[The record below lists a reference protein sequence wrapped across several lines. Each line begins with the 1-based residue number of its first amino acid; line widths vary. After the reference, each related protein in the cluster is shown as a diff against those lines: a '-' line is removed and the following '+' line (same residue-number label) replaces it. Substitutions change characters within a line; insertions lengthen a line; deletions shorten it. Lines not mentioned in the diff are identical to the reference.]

1 MQNTMLDSTISN
13 SLQLFADKGFKI
25 RVIMRCSDPW
35 FVAKDVATCI
45 EHKDVTTMC
54 RVCRDK
60 DKVVVNYAKLKD
72 SADFAEYFSEQQS
85 PNLTLI
91 SESGLYR
98 ILTKCNLPKCEPFE
112 SWVFDEVLPSIRKT
126 GSYVVTKPEMSDEEI
141 MSRALE
147 IAHRTLAL
155 REERIKA
162 LEAERDEAIRT
173 KAMIGSRR
181 EATAMATA
189 SAKSRECAKLTTENA
204 ELKDAVGRGTN
215 WRTVAMM
222 KAEWIREFGHEPTYH
237 KLKKFSADLPAEMKP
252 VKDVEEKF
260 VLKNGGEKV
269 SLVNRYHR
277 EAWARYREFEENLRV
292 SAESRRDASSE
303 GIVQT
308 DTDTEIEYF

>member
-1 MQNTMLDSTISN
+1 MQAEMLDSTISN

-25 RVIMRCSDPW
+25 RVIMRCSEPW
-35 FVAKDVATCI
+35 FVAKDVADCI
-45 EHKDVTTMC
+45 EQSNVTKMC
-54 RVCRDK
+54 ELCRDK
-60 DKVVVNYAKLKD
+60 DKFVVRPSDLTSNDLLDVKNR
-72 SADFAEYFSEQQS
+72 EY
-85 PNLTLI
+85 TLI

-98 ILTKCNLPKCEPFE
+98 ILAKCNLPKCEPFE

-155 REERIKA
+155 REEHIKA

-189 SAKSRECAKLTTENA
+189 SAKARECAKLTTENA

-222 KAEWIREFGHEPTYH
+222 KAEWIREFGHEPSYH

-277 EAWARYREFEENLRV
+277 EAWAKYREFEENLRV
-292 SAESRRDASSE
+292 SAESRRDASNE